1 MPEIENLPIK
11 VYPGRARP
19 QIFASGSVLTIGAF
33 DGLHLG
39 HQRIIE
45 RLKLKAKEL
54 GLPSAVMSFRPD
66 PAEYF
71 LAQAA
76 ELGQTDLSRGCSM
89 LMSWRERM
97 LALASTGVDSVLC
110 MPFNKAVSQMA
121 AEDFVRE
128 LVHQLGLRYL
138 LVGDDFQFGN
148 GRQGDFELLVKLGE
162 ELGFQVEQ
170 SETHFHAGERISSTR
185 VRQAL
190 AAGELKDAEKLLG
203 RPYEICGRVIKGKQL
218 GIQLGFPTANIALRR
233 RRPAMGG
240 VYAVIAEFADGSN
253 HQGVANLGIR
263 PAVNSLEQPLLE
275 VHLLDWDGDLYGQ
288 KLRVKFVKRLR
299 DEKKFDSLAALKD
312 AIKDDVGNAR
322 SWFENQVISTS
333 P

>member
-45 RLKLKAKEL
+45 RLKLKSKEL
-54 GLPSAVMSFRPD
+54 GLPSAIMSFRPD

-71 LAQAA
+71 LAQMA
-76 ELGQTDLSRGCSM
+76 EAEQTGLSQGCPM

-97 LALASTGVDSVLC
+97 LALGSTGVDAVLC
-110 MPFNKAVSQMA
+110 MPFNKAVSQMT
-121 AEDFVRE
+121 AENFVRE
-128 LVHQLGLRYL
+128 LVHQLGMRYL
-138 LVGDDFQFGN
+138 LVGDDFQFGR
-148 GRQGDFELLVKLGE
+148 GRQGDFDLLVKLGE

-190 AAGELKDAEKLLG
+190 ATGELKDAEKLLG
-203 RPYEICGRVIKGKQL
+203 RPYEICGRVIQGKQL

-240 VYAVIAEFADGSN
+240 VYAVIAEFPDGSN
-253 HQGVANLGIR
+253 HLGVANLGIR
-263 PAVNSLEQPLLE
+263 PAVNSLEHPLLE
-275 VHLLDWDGDLYGQ
+275 VHLLDWDGDLYGMHLQ
-288 KLRVKFVKRLR
+288 VKFLKRLR

-312 AIKDDVGNAR
+312 AINADVGNAR
-322 SWFENQVISTS
+322 SWFEDQAIPTS
-333 P
+333 